1 MRWNKAKMNFFFL
14 QVSFFYGTDE
24 LIYKIE
30 RVTGVQNNLTVTSG
44 ELGRKKL
51 RDWDWQIYAIIYEVD
66 N

>member
-1 MRWNKAKMNFFFL
+1 MNFFFL

-51 RDWDWQIYAIIYEVD
+51 RDWD
-66 N
+66 